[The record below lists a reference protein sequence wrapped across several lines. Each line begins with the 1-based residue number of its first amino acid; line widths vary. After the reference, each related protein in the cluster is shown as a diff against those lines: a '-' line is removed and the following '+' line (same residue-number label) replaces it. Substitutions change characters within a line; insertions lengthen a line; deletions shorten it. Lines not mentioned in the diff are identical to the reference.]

1 MAPEPLK
8 KLQQEIEK
16 TQASNDEQ
24 AASMAD
30 LRDHIQRAIDE
41 PENAPGLLEALR
53 GSFAQFQAD
62 HPQLAAAIQSAVDFL
77 AESGV

>member
-8 KLQQEIEK
+8 KLQQEIEN
-16 TQASNDEQ
+16 TQAASDEQ

-30 LRDHIQRAIDE
+30 LHNHVQRAIDE
-41 PENAPGLLEALR
+41 PEQAPNLLAALR
-53 GSFAQFQAD
+53 SSFAQFQAE
-62 HPQLAAAIQSAVDFL
+62 HPQLAAAIQTAVDFL

>member
-8 KLQQEIEK
+8 RLQQEIEN
-16 TQASNDEQ
+16 TQAASDEQ

-30 LRDHIQRAIDE
+30 LRNHVQRAIDE
-41 PENAPGLLEALR
+41 PENAPNLLEALR
-53 GSFAQFQAD
+53 HSFAQFQAE
-62 HPQLAAAIQSAVDFL
+62 HPQLAAAIQTAVDFL